1 MFLRVAMNFVE
12 YIWIGQKCTET
23 GFGAEINYPSAI
35 FGMGK
40 VSRVGVTENPSAE
53 GNELA

>member
-1 MFLRVAMNFVE
+1 MFLRVAMNLVE
-12 YIWIGQKCTET
+12 HIRVGQKCAET

-35 FGMGK
+35 FGTGK
-40 VSRVGVTENPSAE
+40 VSRVCVTENPSAE